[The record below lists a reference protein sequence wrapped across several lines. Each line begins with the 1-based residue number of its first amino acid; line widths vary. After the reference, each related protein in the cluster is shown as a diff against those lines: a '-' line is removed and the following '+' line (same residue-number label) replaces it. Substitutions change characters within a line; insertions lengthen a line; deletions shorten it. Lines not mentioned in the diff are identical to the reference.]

1 MAEYDA
7 VFSAASQLPADDQF
21 RLIDELW
28 TAKPS
33 PLSAEWLAEIARRS
47 AELDAGQVTTVPW
60 EVVRANALRRA
71 GLSDAD

>member
-7 VFSAASQLPADDQF
+7 VFSAASQLPAADQF

-28 TAKPS
+28 TAKQS
-33 PLSAEWLAEIARRS
+33 PLSEEWLAEIAKRS
-47 AELDAGQVTTVPW
+47 DELDAGKVKTVPW